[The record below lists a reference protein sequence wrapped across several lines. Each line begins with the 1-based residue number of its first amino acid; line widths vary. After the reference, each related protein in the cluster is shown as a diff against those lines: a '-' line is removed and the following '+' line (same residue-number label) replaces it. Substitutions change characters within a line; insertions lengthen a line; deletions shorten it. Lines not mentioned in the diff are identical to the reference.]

1 MHQLWAPEWLPGRLS
16 RQFLD
21 RCLRTTAG
29 GQFEKLHYLAL
40 ALHAATRE
48 GVVDEGE
55 FIIRNDALARMLE
68 HGARWDTLRRKLAA
82 LQREALIDVG
92 RTGRASRY
100 RIFARPD
107 DRIVLATAG
116 GGRSLE
122 KSAPGSLEEQIRYA
136 ISHAQTGHWKP
147 KTLLMALGALWVV
160 MGNEQGSMRIRRA
173 ELRSALEWGHQ
184 SRLDSAKRSLRDAGY
199 IDWIRLRHE
208 IEMRFLVDSDG
219 RPRPELL
226 EGEGVTL
233 EVAGTAGGSMAPED
247 RADTGAER
255 SGGQALIDAPPDE
268 EREVVAQASAGGVP
282 RMTSRQLRT
291 LAGILRDLYGIP
303 VGQPVEKI
311 TLAALPEDL
320 AAEINRRRSGRKPT
334 AGASGELSLEAIPAD
349 IGAELIGR
357 LGGPARTESD
367 RRRRTRWLRQRARE
381 SRDAD
386 TGRREQAAGGNPAC
400 EHDGAGDNTRQ
411 ERAEDTARQL
421 GFVPTDDPDEP
432 WIRRSEAGARGYR
445 IVGGRAV
452 KPGRSGSGERGE

>member
-1 MHQLWAPEWLPGRLS
+1 MHQLWVPEWRPSRLS
-16 RQFLD
+16 REFLD

-29 GQFEKLHYLAL
+29 GRFEKLHYLAL

-55 FIIRNDALARMLE
+55 FIVRNDTLARMLE

-82 LQREALIDVG
+82 LQRGALIEIG
-92 RTGRASRY
+92 RTRGAKRY

-107 DRIVLATAG
+107 DRIVLASGAPG
-116 GGRSLE
+116 GGLAE
-122 KSAPGSLEEQIRYA
+122 SAPGSREEQISYA
-136 ISHAQTGHWKP
+136 LSRAETGHWKP

-160 MGNEQGSMRIRRA
+160 IGNEQESMRIRRA
-173 ELRSALEWGHQ
+173 DLRSALEWGHQ
-184 SRLDSAKRSLRDAGY
+184 GRLDSAKRSLRDAGY
-199 IDWIRLRHE
+199 IDWIRVGHE
-208 IEMRFLVDSDG
+208 IEMRFLVDADG
-219 RPRPELL
+219 RPRPKLRV
-226 EGEGVTL
+226 GERLTFDI
-233 EVAGTAGGSMAPED
+233 AGGAAEGPAPGQPTDARANGRGTQAPVEIMA
-247 RADTGAER
+247 
-255 SGGQALIDAPPDE
+255 DE
-268 EREVVAQASAGGVP
+268 ELGIAARASAGAVP
-282 RMTSRQLRT
+282 RMTNRQLRT

-320 AAEINRRRSGRKPT
+320 AAEINRRRSGRKPP

-381 SRDAD
+381 SAAAD
-386 TGRREQAAGGNPAC
+386 GRSREEAAGRNLPDELDRA
-400 EHDGAGDNTRQ
+400 EKNTRQ

-421 GFVPTDDPDEP
+421 GFVPTDDPGEP
-432 WIRRSEAGARGYR
+432 WIRKSDAGARGYR

-452 KPGRSGSGERGE
+452 RLGRSGSGERGE